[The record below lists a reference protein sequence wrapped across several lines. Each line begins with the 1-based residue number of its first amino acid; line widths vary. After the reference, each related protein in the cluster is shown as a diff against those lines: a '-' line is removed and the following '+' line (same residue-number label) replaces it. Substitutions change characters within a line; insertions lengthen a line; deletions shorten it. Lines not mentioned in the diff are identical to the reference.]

1 MTRTEKESTRIEI
14 ISKSET
20 QSWKNFLKFKQFTFL
35 RLKADSNL
43 SAPNVLCR
51 S

>member
-1 MTRTEKESTRIEI
+1 MTRTEKNRQE
-14 ISKSET
+14 SKSSLKAKHKVE
-20 QSWKNFLKFKQFTFL
+20 SFLKFKQFTFL
-35 RLKADSNL
+35 RLEADSNL